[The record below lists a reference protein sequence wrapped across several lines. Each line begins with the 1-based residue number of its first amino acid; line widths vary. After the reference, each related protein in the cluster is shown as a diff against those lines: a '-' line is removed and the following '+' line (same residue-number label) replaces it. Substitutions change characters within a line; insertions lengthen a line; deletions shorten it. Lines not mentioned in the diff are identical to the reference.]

1 MIMAKPTIQVG
12 STGNAVKEAQKA
24 LVDRGY
30 QVGPPGVDGIFG
42 MHTLR
47 SVLNYQDDRRSGNFH
62 AHSYPLVVDG
72 IVGPQTWGRLVPDT
86 VKKGSKGAGVRL
98 VQSILKDSG
107 WPAWDPG
114 LVDGDFGSQTELA
127 VSNFQTDIGITKD
140 GIVGPQTWLALWS

>member
-1 MIMAKPTIQVG
+1 MAARPTIQVG

-24 LVDRGY
+24 LIDRGY

-47 SVLNYQDDRRSGNFH
+47 SVLNYQDDRRAGNYH

-72 IVGPQTWGRLVPDT
+72 IIGAQTWGRLVPDT

-98 VQSILKDSG
+98 VQSMLKNSG

-114 LVDGDFGSQTELA
+114 AVDGDFGAQTELA
-127 VSNFQTDIGITKD
+127 VSNFQTDVGITKD
-140 GIVGPQTWLALWS
+140 GVVGPQTWLALWS